1 MPLPSTATWRSGL
14 TRYVM
19 ACLPFKDG
27 RPQGWGNWCPMSR
40 PASYGPSNAGRR
52 TCFCESGNS
61 DRSNQVFSPRQEFL
75 VLAATIKG
83 NGESIMA
90 TKITTALVAAL
101 VVGALMTPN
110 HEALARGGG
119 GLAAEVMEVVSTAE
133 ASTEVVSTVV
143 DSGSTGD
150 SEAPTDLDAT
160 SDMDAASD
168 FMVAIRTF
176 MAGGGGGA
184 APVYYRALH

>member
-1 MPLPSTATWRSGL
+1 
-14 TRYVM
+14 M
-19 ACLPFKDG
+19 A
-27 RPQGWGNWCPMSR
+27 S
-40 PASYGPSNAGRR
+40 
-52 TCFCESGNS
+52 
-61 DRSNQVFSPRQEFL
+61 
-75 VLAATIKG
+75 
-83 NGESIMA
+83 
-90 TKITTALVAAL
+90 KITTALVAAL

-133 ASTEVVSTVV
+133 ASTEVVSAAEALTEVVSTVV

>member
-1 MPLPSTATWRSGL
+1 
-14 TRYVM
+14 
-19 ACLPFKDG
+19 
-27 RPQGWGNWCPMSR
+27 
-40 PASYGPSNAGRR
+40 
-52 TCFCESGNS
+52 
-61 DRSNQVFSPRQEFL
+61 
-75 VLAATIKG
+75 
-83 NGESIMA
+83 MA

-133 ASTEVVSTVV
+133 ASTEVVSTVA

-176 MAGGGGGA
+176 MAGMGMAAVRITTAPMNAIEQHGA
-184 APVYYRALH
+184 LLQWRAVAAAHIRTEPHAVVSSLQPDRPKHPPEYTKEY